1 MPEGTITALR
11 AQENDSQRV
20 NMFLDG
26 AFALGISLDT
36 LAREGLYVG
45 QHIDAAC
52 WQRLESAEQ
61 ASKALNA
68 ALRFLQTRPRSVAE
82 VRERLQR
89 KQFAAPL
96 IEQTIARLSDMGMLD
111 DNAFA
116 RFWVENRNTCR
127 PRGPQALRSE
137 LYRKGIDRTVIDA
150 TLQDDA
156 LMGDEHERAL
166 LLARGVFAKYAS
178 APDRSTFQRRLGG
191 YLQRRGFGYDT
202 IRPILDL
209 LWQEASQ
216 QQDAAVD

>member
-11 AQENDSQRV
+11 PQERDSQRINV
-20 NMFLDG
+20 FLDDR
-26 AFALGISLDT
+26 FALGISLDT

-45 QHIDAAC
+45 QYIDAAC

-61 ASKALNA
+61 ASKARHA
-68 ALRFLQTRPRSVAE
+68 ALRFLQARPRSVAE

-96 IEQTIARLSDMGMLD
+96 IEHTIARLSDMGMLD

-116 RFWVENRNTCR
+116 RFWVENRNACR
-127 PRGPQALRSE
+127 PRGPQALRNE
-137 LYRKGIDRTVIDA
+137 LYRKGIDRAVIDA
-150 TLQDDA
+150 TLQDET
-156 LMGDEHERAL
+156 LTGGEHERAL
-166 LLARGVFAKYAS
+166 LLARGVLAKYAS
-178 APDRSTFQRRLGG
+178 APDRITFQRRMGG

-209 LWQEASQ
+209 LWEEVSQ
-216 QQDAAVD
+216 QTDTATD